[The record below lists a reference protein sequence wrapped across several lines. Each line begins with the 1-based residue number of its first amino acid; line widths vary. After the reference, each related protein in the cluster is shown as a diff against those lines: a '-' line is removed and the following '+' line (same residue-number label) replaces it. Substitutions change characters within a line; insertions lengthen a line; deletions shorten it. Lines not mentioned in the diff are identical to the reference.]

1 MSDLSQDLF
10 FKEILSG
17 VGGDRM
23 EGIVYGYA
31 YALLV
36 VTHTE
41 GASELYLIAQSVL
54 CYQGL
59 KLFDDLA
66 RTLNVT

>member
-1 MSDLSQDLF
+1 
-10 FKEILSG
+10 
-17 VGGDRM
+17 M

-31 YALLV
+31 YALLA

-41 GASELYLIAQSVL
+41 GASELYLIAQSML

>member
-1 MSDLSQDLF
+1 
-10 FKEILSG
+10 
-17 VGGDRM
+17 M

-31 YALLV
+31 YALLA

-41 GASELYLIAQSVL
+41 GASKLYLVAQSML

-59 KLFDDLA
+59 KLFDYLA